1 VDRWNWGAFLLAPIW
16 IGIHGLWVPLALL
29 AAFSGVALIPNQTI
43 QAAAGVGSL
52 LFTIWLARRGNAM
65 AWRKRRWESVEHFR
79 HVQRRWAQW
88 GLVALIGL
96 FAIGVWSAVRV
107 GAPGEFRAHDVA
119 FDYPHSWE
127 LLESPGT
134 LPGLSLSQT
143 PLWIEAVGQDED
155 NGVLVTALDLGE
167 EITEQEL
174 VAERAEIA
182 ESIERSVA
190 SDGLNLIGPVTF
202 ARLGSL
208 PAFQF
213 SATTPQAENVRLR
226 AVLGYQGHLLF
237 TVVCIA
243 VPPGDEELRE
253 GCEQIISTFRV
264 TGDSD

>member
-16 IGIHGLWVPLALL
+16 IGIHRLWLPLAVL
-29 AAFSGVALIPNQTI
+29 AAFSGLALIPNQTI

-65 AWRKRRWESVEHFR
+65 AWRKRPWVSVEHFR

-88 GLVALIGL
+88 GLVAVIGL
-96 FAIGVWSAVRV
+96 SAIGVWSVVRM

-119 FDYPHSWE
+119 FDYPTSWDR
-127 LLESPGT
+127 LEPPDT
-134 LPGLSLSQT
+134 LPGLSLSEA

-167 EITEQEL
+167 EITEEEL
-174 VAERAEIA
+174 VAGQTEIA
-182 ESIERSVA
+182 EGIEQSVA
-190 SDGLNLIGPVTF
+190 ADGLDLIGPVTF

-226 AVLGYQGHLLF
+226 AVLGYHGHLLY
-237 TVVCIA
+237 TVVCIS
-243 VPPGDEELRE
+243 VPSGDEELQA
-253 GCEQIISTFRV
+253 GCDEIVSTFRV
-264 TGDSD
+264 TGDSG